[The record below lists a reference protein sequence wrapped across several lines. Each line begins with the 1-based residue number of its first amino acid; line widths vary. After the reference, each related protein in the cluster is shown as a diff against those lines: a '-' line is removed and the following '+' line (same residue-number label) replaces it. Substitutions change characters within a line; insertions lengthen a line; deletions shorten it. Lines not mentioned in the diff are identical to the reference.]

1 MSTFAANLSHLRKL
15 KKLSQEQIADDLKV
29 KKSRIGAYEE
39 SRSEPPIDLLIK
51 ISDFFK
57 LPIDILVKK
66 DLTKS
71 NNIPSIEVGNQRIL
85 FPISIDKSNRGMVE
99 IVDLKASAGYLNG
112 YGDPEYIES
121 LQKMQLP
128 FTKNGTHRAFP
139 IKGDSMPPL
148 KTGSMIVGK
157 FVEDLHS
164 LKEGKTYILITQ
176 NDGIV
181 YKRVFRDK
189 KSKQIIYLHSDNPSY
204 EPYPIYLKEIIEAW
218 SFVSSIN
225 QEELDA
231 GGTDNATIIQ
241 MLNEIR
247 QQLKKD

>member
-1 MSTFAANLSHLRKL
+1 MSRFHTNMQHLRKL
-15 KKLSQEQIADDLKV
+15 KGISQDEMAAQLDIKR
-29 KKSRIGAYEE
+29 SRLGAYEE
-39 SRSEPPIDLLIK
+39 GRSEPSLDFMIQL
-51 ISDFFK
+51 SDFFK

-66 DLTKS
+66 DLS
-71 NNIPSIEVGNQRIL
+71 RAESIPSIEVGNQRIL
-85 FPISIDKSNRGMVE
+85 FPITIDKSNRGMVE
-99 IVDLKASAGYLNG
+99 IVDLKASAGYLDG

-148 KTGSMIVGK
+148 KTGSMVVGK
-157 FVEDLHS
+157 FVDDFSS
-164 LKEGKTYILITQ
+164 LKDGKTYILITK

-181 YKRVFRDK
+181 YKRIHRDK
-189 KSKQIIYLHSDNPSY
+189 KNKNLIHLHSDNPVY
-204 EPYPIYLKEIIEAW
+204 APYPVHIKEILEAW

-225 QEELDA
+225 QEELEA

-241 MLNEIR
+241 MLSEIR
-247 QQLKKD
+247 QQLKKG

>member
-1 MSTFAANLSHLRKL
+1 MSRFHTNLQHLRKL
-15 KKLSQEQIADDLKV
+15 KGISQDEMAAQLDIKR
-29 KKSRIGAYEE
+29 SRLGAYEE
-39 SRSEPPIDLLIK
+39 GRSEPSLDFMIQL
-51 ISDFFK
+51 SDYFK

-66 DLTKS
+66 DLSKAES
-71 NNIPSIEVGNQRIL
+71 IPSIEVGNQRIL

-148 KTGSMIVGK
+148 KTGSMVVGK
-157 FVEDLHS
+157 FVEDFSS
-164 LKEGKTYILITQ
+164 LKDGKTYILITK

-181 YKRVFRDK
+181 YKRIHRDK
-189 KSKQIIYLHSDNPSY
+189 KSKTLFHLHSDNPVY
-204 EPYPIYLKEIIEAW
+204 APYSVHIKEILEAW

-225 QEELDA
+225 QEELEA
-231 GGTDNATIIQ
+231 GGADNATIIQ

-247 QQLKKD
+247 QQLKKG